1 MSEKVKQ
8 VVDIL
13 KTMSVWEF
21 SETTTAI
28 CKEFDVTGEAP
39 APIIIEEVVE
49 KVAKDEFNVIMT
61 DYNPI
66 KRIRVIKEVRALLGT
81 GLRETKELVE
91 AKNLELANGCNED
104 RANQLK
110 FKYEELGCTIVIK

>member
-21 SETTTAI
+21 SEATTAI

-39 APIIIEEVVE
+39 APIVIEKMVE
-49 KVAKDEFNVIMT
+49 ESAKDEFDVIMV
-61 DYNPI
+61 DFSPL
-66 KRIRVIKEVRALLGT
+66 KKIRVIKAVRTLLGT
-81 GLRETKELVE
+81 MLKETKDLVE
-91 AKNLELANGCNED
+91 AKNLELAKGCNKD
-104 RANQLK
+104 RAGNLK
-110 FKYEELGCTIVIK
+110 RQFEELGCTIVVK